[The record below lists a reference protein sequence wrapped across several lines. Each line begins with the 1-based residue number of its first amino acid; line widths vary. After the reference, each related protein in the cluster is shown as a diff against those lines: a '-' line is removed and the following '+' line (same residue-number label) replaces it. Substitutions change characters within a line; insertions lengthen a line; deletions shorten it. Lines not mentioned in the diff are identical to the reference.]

1 MLHVLFKIRMLA
13 PIRMSPPDR
22 THTMLANPLP
32 GEWDSNSWNS
42 SYSQEMSRSLRII
55 VKLSFTQ
62 HSYLSTWNFTFLCP
76 GKRTL
81 SWHQPFCELHRS
93 FLHPQPWSKTAQLS
107 LVAQAVELR
116 QFPFSSMP
124 GPFPQSP
131 SATSYRAATLKTH
144 PKCYHPITHKIPC
157 SHTIYFI
164 LKLSS
169 CVYLKLDCQFLEGT
183 VSLLTTLEACDQQM
197 ELR

>member
-1 MLHVLFKIRMLA
+1 MVLWTSYFDSNQALVLDLPFISKVYLLPSIMLHVLSKIRMLA

-55 VKLSFTQ
+55 VKLSLTQ

-93 FLHPQPWSKTAQLS
+93 FLHPQP
-107 LVAQAVELR
+107 
-116 QFPFSSMP
+116 
-124 GPFPQSP
+124 
-131 SATSYRAATLKTH
+131 
-144 PKCYHPITHKIPC
+144 
-157 SHTIYFI
+157 
-164 LKLSS
+164 
-169 CVYLKLDCQFLEGT
+169 
-183 VSLLTTLEACDQQM
+183 
-197 ELR
+197 